1 MADGLVPALIKF
13 GETPSD
19 RSVEASQKL
28 RVLNALNDVKLTLT
42 ELSESGLGKKVS
54 QLKNEPGD
62 LGTTARS
69 LVSKWK
75 TLLKDYL
82 RWESTHLAQGVKSIG
97 PTGNDQVPLKQNEE
111 LNTDSTRN
119 HSLTNGYE
127 KSRTSD
133 RTCHD
138 VSHVQSSSSLVR
150 RPTKTTTTSSPS
162 ENTSM
167 SDSLEASSSAA
178 TTISSPSSPFIT
190 NIATKNNNPVT
201 ASTSS
206 SLNYASTPGSDH
218 NYDPVIS
225 AHGTKKSKRKRKLVD
240 DGAGS
245 IDASSGLSFMES
257 LCAGST
263 SNPVRKKRSKP
274 NKTASSPKDQP
285 LIPIHIPARN
295 PVRPSA
301 SFTAEVLSSLEDD
314 VDRPDV
320 VNHSLSTTR
329 TGSGKFDDDDDDDG
343 NLKFKSKKILWV
355 PKPSRTVLPRTVGIS
370 GVSGAAEGSSPNSQ
384 VTTPP
389 SLIDLC
395 LAVIERN
402 LSRVDH
408 VGQVPYELFGR
419 ALRHS
424 TPVELAH
431 IEQCN
436 PQFVGCSDDLW
447 QRHVQRE
454 FQHAKEHNPRSDET
468 WCEFYTRLASD
479 EEKRLDR
486 IINRSARKIKEELQ
500 ARRVTRSIE
509 AIPPRQVQKRA
520 RQCGHNPIASTSN
533 TNNKSTIGYRPFGE
547 PTNVSRPGPNSLTP
561 RSSSLGANEKAGVV
575 VTSGANSN
583 TSKPNGGGLL
593 NKLRKQFQLGRL
605 R

>member
-1 MADGLVPALIKF
+1 MIPIILSYFRLILLSALSIF
-13 GETPSD
+13 FT
-19 RSVEASQKL
+19 QKL
-28 RVLNALNDVKLTLT
+28 RVLNALTDVKLTLT

-62 LGTTARS
+62 LGTTARG

-82 RWESTHLAQGVKSIG
+82 RWESNQIAQGSKSTEPIVNGQASLGRTSGSSLDAICDHTHLNNK
-97 PTGNDQVPLKQNEE
+97 
-111 LNTDSTRN
+111 
-119 HSLTNGYE
+119 YE
-127 KSRTSD
+127 KSCSSERPS
-133 RTCHD
+133 HY
-138 VSHVQSSSSLVR
+138 VSHVQ
-150 RPTKTTTTSSPS
+150 
-162 ENTSM
+162 
-167 SDSLEASSSAA
+167 
-178 TTISSPSSPFIT
+178 
-190 NIATKNNNPVT
+190 
-201 ASTSS
+201 TSS
-206 SLNYASTPGSDH
+206 SLARRLTKTPSTSRPSEDSATESLASSPAVTSSSTPATVTATKSKNTGGVSSTSCLKYTAKSSDQH
-218 NYDPVIS
+218 CDDPVVS
-225 AHGTKKSKRKRKLVD
+225 EHDTKKSKKKRKPLD
-240 DGAGS
+240 DNADS

-263 SNPVRKKRSKP
+263 PHAVRRKRPKLSKAALSPGDPSLNP
-274 NKTASSPKDQP
+274 AH
-285 LIPIHIPARN
+285 LPALN

-301 SFTAEVLSSLEDD
+301 SFTAEVLSSLADD

-320 VNHSLSTTR
+320 VNRSLSSRR
-329 TGSGKFDDDDDDDG
+329 TGSGLPDDDDEDDG
-343 NLKFKSKKILWV
+343 DLKFKSKKILWV
-355 PKPSRTVLPRTVGIS
+355 PKPSRTVLPRMIP
-370 GVSGAAEGSSPNSQ
+370 GSSHGLSLNPE
-384 VTTPP
+384 VATPP

-436 PQFVGCSDDLW
+436 PQFIGYSDDLW

-454 FQHAKEHNPRSDET
+454 FQHAKEHSPGPDET
-468 WCEFYTRLASD
+468 WCEFYTRLSND

-500 ARRVTRSIE
+500 ARRVTRPIE

-520 RQCGHNPIASTSN
+520 RQCGFNPVASTSSN
-533 TNNKSTIGYRPFGE
+533 TNIKSNMGYRPFGQ
-547 PTNVSRPGPNSLTP
+547 PTNVSRPSPNPLTS
-561 RSSSLGANEKAGVV
+561 RSNGLGTTEVSHKKGVI
-575 VTSGANSN
+575 VTSGANSAQ
-583 TSKPNGGGLL
+583 SKSNNGGLL

>member
-1 MADGLVPALIKF
+1 MADGVVPALIKF
-13 GETPSD
+13 GETLSD

-28 RVLNALNDVKLTLT
+28 RVLNALTDVKLTLT

-62 LGTTARS
+62 LGTTARG

-82 RWESTHLAQGVKSIG
+82 RWESNQIAQGAKSTEPIVNGQTSLGRTSGSSPDDIHDHTHL
-97 PTGNDQVPLKQNEE
+97 N
-111 LNTDSTRN
+111 
-119 HSLTNGYE
+119 NGYE
-127 KSRTSD
+127 KSRSSD
-133 RTCHD
+133 RPSHD
-138 VSHVQSSSSLVR
+138 DSHVQ
-150 RPTKTTTTSSPS
+150 
-162 ENTSM
+162 
-167 SDSLEASSSAA
+167 
-178 TTISSPSSPFIT
+178 
-190 NIATKNNNPVT
+190 
-201 ASTSS
+201 TSS
-206 SLNYASTPGSDH
+206 SLIRRLTKTPSTNRPSENPATKSSASSSPAVNSSSTSTTATATKSKNSGAVSSASCPKYTAKFNDQH
-218 NYDPVIS
+218 CDYPVVLE
-225 AHGTKKSKRKRKLVD
+225 HDTKKSKKKRKTLD
-240 DGAGS
+240 DSADS

-263 SNPVRKKRSKP
+263 PHTVRRKRPKLSKTAPSSGDPSLNPV
-274 NKTASSPKDQP
+274 
-285 LIPIHIPARN
+285 HIPALN
-295 PVRPSA
+295 PVQPSA
-301 SFTAEVLSSLEDD
+301 SFTAEVLSSLADD
-314 VDRPDV
+314 VDRPDII
-320 VNHSLSTTR
+320 NRSLSSGR
-329 TGSGKFDDDDDDDG
+329 TGSGIPDDDDEDDG
-343 NLKFKSKKILWV
+343 DLKFKSKKILWV
-355 PKPSRTVLPRTVGIS
+355 PKPSRTVLPRMIP
-370 GVSGAAEGSSPNSQ
+370 GSTQGLSPNPE

-436 PQFVGCSDDLW
+436 PQFIGYSDDLW
-447 QRHVQRE
+447 QRHVQRD
-454 FQHAKEHNPRSDET
+454 FQHAKEHSPGPDET
-468 WCEFYTRLASD
+468 WCEFYTRLSND

-500 ARRVTRSIE
+500 ARRVTRPIE

-520 RQCGHNPIASTSN
+520 RQCGFNPVASTSSNANIKSN
-533 TNNKSTIGYRPFGE
+533 TGYRPFGQ
-547 PTNVSRPGPNSLTP
+547 PTNVSRPSPNPLTSQ
-561 RSSSLGANEKAGVV
+561 SSGLGTSEVSHKKGVI
-575 VTSGANSN
+575 VTSGANSAP
-583 TSKPNGGGLL
+583 SKSNNGGLL